1 MKYNYDASEVGV
13 PFLRAY
19 GIRIDY
25 PDGGQP
31 PVVVVEQAMAVKL
44 KDGTIRKMEDVTP
57 LNIAIDLAGEGT
69 VPIPLVSPDTGAPL
83 GANTTLQATF
93 LSILAIIRK
102 NQISSYVDDPVV

>member
-1 MKYNYDASEVGV
+1 MNYDASQVGV

-44 KDGTIRKMEDVTP
+44 ADGTIRKLEDVTP
-57 LNIAIDLAGEGT
+57 LNIAIDMANEGT
-69 VPIPLVSPDTGAPL
+69 VPIPLVSPEDGSQL
-83 GANTTLQATF
+83 GANTTLQGTF

-102 NQISSYVDDPVV
+102 SQNAVYGA

>member
-1 MKYNYDASEVGV
+1 MNYNASQVGV

-25 PDGGQP
+25 PDAGQP

-44 KDGTIRKMEDVTP
+44 ADGTVRKLEDVPP
-57 LNIAIDLAGEGT
+57 LNITIDLVNEGV
-69 VPIPLVSPDTGAPL
+69 VPIALINPDDNTPL
-83 GANTTLQATF
+83 GPNTTLQSTF

-102 NQISSYVDDPVV
+102 NQVAIYGV

>member
-1 MKYNYDASEVGV
+1 MNYDASQVGV

-44 KDGTIRKMEDVTP
+44 ADGTIRKLEDVTP
-57 LNIAIDLAGEGT
+57 LNIAIDMVNEGT
-69 VPIPLVSPDTGAPL
+69 VPIPLVNPEDGSPL
-83 GANTTLQATF
+83 GPNTTLQGTF

-102 NQISSYVDDPVV
+102 AQTALYVE